1 MVDLPWLSR
10 AIRFKLRA
18 VEWMR
23 VRFAPVFAALAL
35 WSGACS
41 TADLKTPVPQG
52 QSGDPSVDPGS
63 DDPGGDADGGRG
75 SGADGGGALVTTS
88 SVTIQVQPSDSG
100 YAVLNAI
107 KGAKKSVH
115 MTMYLLTSNEMIDAL
130 VNQKKAGRD
139 VKVVL
144 NQTFPPN
151 GGSNADSYATL
162 KSNGVDV
169 VWAPSAYQFTHAK
182 TILIDG
188 EKLIAMTMNLTY
200 TSPTTNR
207 EYIATDTDP
216 QDVADAEKIFD
227 ADFRNVNLYLPST
240 KLVVSPN
247 NATGVDARTRLKA
260 LIDSAKTSLDVEAQ
274 SLSDETLVQAIIA
287 AKNASVDVKVVL
299 DADTL
304 HTTGQEEALAKLLAA
319 KVPVRGLK
327 NPDIHAKAI
336 VADGV
341 RAFVGSMNLT
351 PTALNANR
359 EVGII
364 TDAQAEAAKVSSVIA
379 GDFTKGTTP

>member
-1 MVDLPWLSR
+1 MV
-10 AIRFKLRA
+10 RA
-18 VEWMR
+18 VERMR
-23 VRFAPVFAALAL
+23 VVFAPIFTALAL

-41 TADLKTPVPQG
+41 TADLKTPTPGG
-52 QSGDPSVDPGS
+52 QAGDPSADPGS
-63 DDPGGDADGGRG
+63 EGGETGDGDGGTR
-75 SGADGGGALVTTS
+75 GGGPDAGPPVATS

-130 VNQKKAGRD
+130 VSQKKAGKD

-151 GGSNADSYATL
+151 GGSNADSYGTL
-162 KSNGVDV
+162 KNNGVNV
-169 VWAPSAYQFTHAK
+169 VWAPAAYQFTHAK

-227 ADFRNVNLYLPST
+227 ADFRNVNVYLPST
-240 KLVVSPN
+240 KLLVSPS
-247 NATGVDARTRLKA
+247 NATGVEPRVRLKG
-260 LIDSAKTSLDVEAQ
+260 LIDSAKKTLDVEIQ
-274 SLSDETLVQAIIA
+274 SLSDDTLVDAIIA

-299 DADTL
+299 DASTL
-304 HTTGQEEALAKLLAA
+304 NTPGQQDALAKLKAA
-319 KVPVRGLK
+319 NVPVRAVK
-327 NPDIHAKAI
+327 SPDIHAKAI
-336 VADGV
+336 VADGT
-341 RAFVGSMNLT
+341 RAFIGSQNFT
-351 PTALNANR
+351 PTALTANR

-364 TDAQAEAAKVSSVIA
+364 TDAQAEAQKVASVIA
-379 GDFTKGTTP
+379 GDFAKGTAP

>member
-1 MVDLPWLSR
+1 MV
-10 AIRFKLRA
+10 RA
-18 VEWMR
+18 VERMR
-23 VRFAPVFAALAL
+23 VVFAPIFTALAL

-41 TADLKTPVPQG
+41 TADLKTPTPG
-52 QSGDPSVDPGS
+52 GSSGDPSVDPGTE
-63 DDPGGDADGGRG
+63 GGETGDGDGGTR
-75 SGADGGGALVTTS
+75 GGGPDAGPPVATS

-100 YAVLNAI
+100 YAILNAI

-130 VNQKKAGRD
+130 VSQKKAGKD

-162 KSNGVDV
+162 KNNGVNV
-169 VWAPSAYQFTHAK
+169 VWAPAAYQFTHAK

-227 ADFRNVNLYLPST
+227 ADFRNVNVYLPST
-240 KLVVSPN
+240 KLLVSPS
-247 NATGVDARTRLKA
+247 NATGVEPRVRLKG
-260 LIDSAKTSLDVEAQ
+260 LIDSAKTSLDVEIQ
-274 SLSDETLVQAIIA
+274 SLSDDTLVDAIIA

-299 DADTL
+299 DASTL
-304 HTTGQEEALAKLLAA
+304 NTPGQQDALAKLKAA
-319 KVPVRGLK
+319 NVPVRAVK
-327 NPDIHAKAI
+327 SPDIHAKAI
-336 VADGV
+336 VADGT
-341 RAFVGSMNLT
+341 RAFIGSQNFT
-351 PTALNANR
+351 PTALTANR

-364 TDAQAEAAKVSSVIA
+364 TDAQAEAQKVASVIA
-379 GDFTKGTTP
+379 GDFAKGTAP

>member
-1 MVDLPWLSR
+1 M
-10 AIRFKLRA
+10 
-18 VEWMR
+18 
-23 VRFAPVFAALAL
+23 ALAL

-41 TADLKTPVPQG
+41 TADLKSPLPG
-52 QSGDPSVDPGS
+52 GGSSGDPSVEPG
-63 DDPGGDADGGRG
+63 PDGETP
-75 SGADGGGALVTTS
+75 GADGGTTPGTEAGPPIATS

-100 YAVLNAI
+100 LALLNAI

-115 MTMYLLTSNEMIDAL
+115 MTMYLLTSSEMIDAL
-130 VNQKKAGRD
+130 VNLKKAGKD

-151 GGSNADSYATL
+151 GGSNADSYDTL
-162 KSNGVDV
+162 KNAGVNV

-182 TILIDG
+182 TIVIDG

-227 ADFRNVNLYLPST
+227 ADYRNVNLFLPST
-240 KLVVSPN
+240 KLLLSPN
-247 NATGVDARTRLKA
+247 NATMIDARTRLKA
-260 LIDSAKTSLDVEAQ
+260 LIDTAKTSLDVETQ
-274 SLSDETLVQAIIA
+274 SLSDDALVDAIIG
-287 AKNASVDVKVVL
+287 AKNRSVDVKVVL

-304 HTTGQEEALAKLLAA
+304 HTPGQEEALAKLLAA
-319 KVPVRGLK
+319 NVPVKGLK

-359 EVGII
+359 EVGVI
-364 TDAQAEAAKVSSVIA
+364 TDAQAEAAKVKSVIA
-379 GDFTKGTTP
+379 GDFAKGTTP

>member
-1 MVDLPWLSR
+1 MV
-10 AIRFKLRA
+10 RA
-18 VEWMR
+18 VERMR
-23 VRFAPVFAALAL
+23 VVFAPIFTALAL

-41 TADLKTPVPQG
+41 TADLKTPTPGG
-52 QSGDPSVDPGS
+52 QAGDPSADPGS
-63 DDPGGDADGGRG
+63 EGGETGDGDGGTR
-75 SGADGGGALVTTS
+75 GGGPDAGPPVATS

-130 VNQKKAGRD
+130 VSQKKAGKD

-144 NQTFPPN
+144 NQTSPPN
-151 GGSNADSYATL
+151 GGSNADSYGTL
-162 KSNGVDV
+162 KNNGVNV
-169 VWAPSAYQFTHAK
+169 VWAPAAYQFTHAK

-227 ADFRNVNLYLPST
+227 ADFRNVNVYLPST
-240 KLVVSPN
+240 KLLVSPS
-247 NATGVDARTRLKA
+247 NATGVEPRVRLKG
-260 LIDSAKTSLDVEAQ
+260 LIDSAKKTLDVEIQ
-274 SLSDETLVQAIIA
+274 SLSDDTLVDAIIA

-299 DADTL
+299 DASTL
-304 HTTGQEEALAKLLAA
+304 NTPGQQDALAKLKAA
-319 KVPVRGLK
+319 NVPVRAVK
-327 NPDIHAKAI
+327 SPDIHAKAI
-336 VADGV
+336 VADGT
-341 RAFVGSMNLT
+341 RAFIGSQNFT
-351 PTALNANR
+351 PTALTANR

-364 TDAQAEAAKVSSVIA
+364 TDAQAEAQKVASVIA
-379 GDFTKGTTP
+379 GDFAKGTAP